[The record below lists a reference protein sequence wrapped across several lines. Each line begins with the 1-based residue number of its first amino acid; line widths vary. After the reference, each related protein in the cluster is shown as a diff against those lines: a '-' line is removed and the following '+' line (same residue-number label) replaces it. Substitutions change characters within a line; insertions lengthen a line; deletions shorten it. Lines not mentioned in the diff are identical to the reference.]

1 VEYKNYNF
9 AKKTSMNYTVERQG
23 NLAILRLNEP
33 KLDERFS
40 SELKE
45 LFLSLIKL
53 DGINQMLLDL
63 KNVKHVDSGV
73 ISAFLM
79 AHRLLRDD
87 PEAVFVL
94 TGLSDSV
101 KRVLNIAHLT
111 TVFDI
116 FDTVEE
122 AVAAIKE
129 SISLES
135 REKEPVALESSPDDD
150 RLEKEWKE
158 ESSLIRLTDEDDWDE
173 EEEWDEEEDW
183 EEEDWDE
190 EDWEE
195 EEEDWDE
202 DDWDEDEEWEEESSL
217 RSEIVVRLVDE
228 EDWDEDEDE
237 EWDEEED
244 WDEDDWEE
252 EDWDE
257 DDWDEDEEWEEE
269 SSLRSKV
276 VVRLADEDDWDE
288 EEDWE
293 EDDWEEE
300 DWDEDDW
307 DEEEEWED
315 ELS

>member
-1 VEYKNYNF
+1 
-9 AKKTSMNYTVERQG
+9 
-23 NLAILRLNEP
+23 LRLNEP

-40 SELKE
+40 SEMKE
-45 LFLSLIKL
+45 LFLRLIKL

-63 KNVKHVDSGV
+63 KNVKYVDSGV

-122 AVAAIKE
+122 AMAAIKE
-129 SISLES
+129 SISQ
-135 REKEPVALESSPDDD
+135 EPVALESSPDDD
-150 RLEKEWKE
+150 RMEKEWKE

-173 EEEWDEEEDW
+173 DEEWDEEEDW

-217 RSEIVVRLVDE
+217 RSKVVVRLVDE
-228 EDWDEDEDE
+228 EDWDEEWDEEDDWDDEDWEEEEEWDEDDWDDEDWEEEELSLRSIMRLTDEDDWDE

-244 WDEDDWEE
+244 C
-252 EDWDE
+252 
-257 DDWDEDEEWEEE
+257 DEE
-269 SSLRSKV
+269 
-276 VVRLADEDDWDE
+276 
-288 EEDWE
+288 
-293 EDDWEEE
+293 DWEEE